1 MAKPKAKTK
10 TRARPKAKP
19 RAKARAKAP
28 SSKLPRITLSS
39 LRRPPGS
46 HRARIRKG
54 RGPGSGIGKTA
65 GRGGKGQTARTGGQT
80 RPGFEGGQMPLI
92 RRIPKRG
99 FTNPFKQPAQVVNVR
114 HLGKLAEGV
123 EVTPGTLFS
132 LYDLFAGGSFGRA
145 TVFALGIMPY
155 ISASIVFQLAAP
167 VFPIV
172 EKMQRDEEGRKKLT
186 QWTRYLTVVLCLFQ
200 AYGYGLFTEQIPG
213 AVATPGF
220 FFRLTTVLTLTTGGV
235 FVMWLGEQI
244 TERGIGNGASLLIF
258 FSIVERIWP
267 ETIRTIDAL
276 QARSLGVPTLLAVLV
291 VMVLVVAGTVAVTV
305 AARRIPI
312 QIPRKVMGRGRIRE
326 GQKTFIPL
334 RLNTANV
341 MPIIF
346 AQSLIIVPGTIA
358 AFSGNQTLKHLAEY
372 FSVTSPVYLITS
384 ALLIIFFAYFYT
396 SIIFNPVD
404 LAENLK
410 KQGGFIPGVKPGAAT
425 ADYIDDVLSRIT
437 FPGAIFLT
445 IVAMLP
451 IVVSNTFNMPFGF
464 GGTALLI
471 VVGVALD
478 TVTQVQQHLLLR
490 HYDGFMKEGRVK
502 FRGRQRYM

>member
-1 MAKPKAKTK
+1 MAFRLPNALNVF
-10 TRARPKAKP
+10 
-19 RAKARAKAP
+19 
-28 SSKLPRITLSS
+28 KLPEDLWDKFSVTFLCLVVYRIGAHIAT
-39 LRRPPGS
+39 PG
-46 HRARIRKG
+46 
-54 RGPGSGIGKTA
+54 
-65 GRGGKGQTARTGGQT
+65 
-80 RPGFEGGQMPLI
+80 
-92 RRIPKRG
+92 
-99 FTNPFKQPAQVVNVR
+99 VNVQA
-114 HLGKLAEGV
+114 LADFLRNQGQ
-123 EVTPGTLFS
+123 GTLFS
-132 LYDLFAGGSFGRA
+132 LYDLFAGGNLSRA

-155 ISASIVFQLAAP
+155 ISASIVFQLAQP
-167 VFPIV
+167 VFPV
-172 EKMQRDEEGRKKLT
+172 VDKMQRDEEGRKTLT
-186 QWTRYLTVVLCLFQ
+186 QWTRYLTLVLCIFQ
-200 AYGYGLFTEQIPG
+200 AYAFAIFTEQLPG
-213 AVATPGF
+213 AVSAPGWG
-220 FFRLTTVLTLTTGGV
+220 FRLTTVLTLTTGGM

-258 FSIVERIWP
+258 FSIIERMWP
-267 ETIRTIDAL
+267 ETLRTFEAL
-276 QARSLGVPTLLAVLV
+276 KAHSLTFPVLLVVLG

-305 AARRIPI
+305 ASRRIPI
-312 QIPRKVMGRGRIRE
+312 QIPRKVLGRGRVRE

-334 RLNTANV
+334 RINSAGV

-372 FSVTSPVYLITS
+372 FSVTSPVYLVSS
-384 ALLIIFFAYFYT
+384 AVLIVFFAYFYT

-410 KQGGFIPGVKPGAAT
+410 KQGAFIPGVKPGAAT
-425 ADYIDDVLSRIT
+425 ADYIDYVLSRIT

-451 IVVSNTFNMPFGF
+451 IVVSNILNMPFGF

-478 TVTQVQQHLLLR
+478 TVQQVQQHLLLR

-502 FRGRQRYM
+502 FRGRQRYL